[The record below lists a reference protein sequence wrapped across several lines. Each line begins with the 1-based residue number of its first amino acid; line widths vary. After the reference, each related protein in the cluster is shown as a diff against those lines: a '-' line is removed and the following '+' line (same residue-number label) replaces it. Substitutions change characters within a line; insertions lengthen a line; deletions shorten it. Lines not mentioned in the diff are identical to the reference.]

1 MAYRFGEFTLD
12 RSAGLRAGDAPV
24 ALEPQALRLLEFLI
38 EHRARIV
45 TKQDLIEEIWQGR
58 AITDAALATRIRA
71 VRRALG
77 DDAAQQAY
85 IRTYPKR
92 GFQFVAPVRDANSA
106 IRLPRLKAVALV
118 AVFALALFGAW
129 FVLRVPG
136 VDGGTVGRPSVAVLR
151 FDNLG
156 EGAGDRSF
164 ADGLTEDL
172 TAHLSR
178 YKELFVI
185 SAGTVFAY
193 GDGALRPLDA
203 SREFGVSYVAR
214 GSVRRDG
221 GRIRVTS
228 ELIEIATGHTLWAE
242 RYDRALTDIFAVQ
255 DDISRSIAGTLVPQ
269 ILKDGGQRA
278 TRVPTADMGAWE
290 LYLEARLRQGRYSR
304 ADQSEAV
311 RLARRA
317 VAKDPGFAA
326 AHSLMAR
333 ALGTLFFFGWT
344 EEPGDTMAEARAA
357 ARRAI
362 ALDDSDPQAYAALGY
377 IQRFAGQAE
386 PAIANLERA
395 VALNPNDARIRL
407 ELAHTLDWFRLQERA
422 LPQIELAIRLSPRDP
437 LIQNMYFYKGHIL
450 FHLGRHDDAL
460 AAARQLGSV
469 ASSDTWRVFHHLLRA
484 ANLAQ
489 IDRAEDAAA
498 AIADALA
505 VNPSLSLSAMRA
517 QFEKSRNHPENRR
530 AWLAALERA
539 GLPQ

>member
-1 MAYRFGEFTLD
+1 MAYRFGEFTLG
-12 RSAGLRAGDAPV
+12 RSSGLRPGDTPV
-24 ALEPQALRLLEFLI
+24 ALEPQALRLLEYLI

-92 GFQFVAPVRDANSA
+92 GFQFAARVEAVNIADRQPSRGALA
-106 IRLPRLKAVALV
+106 IAAVLALV
-118 AVFALALFGAW
+118 LLAAW
-129 FVLRVPG
+129 FLLRAPG
-136 VDGGTVGRPSVAVLR
+136 VDGGTAGRPSVAVLR

-178 YKELFVI
+178 YRELFVI
-185 SAGTVFAY
+185 SAGTVLAY

-203 SREFGVSYVAR
+203 AREFGVSYVVR

-221 GRIRVTS
+221 GRIRVTN
-228 ELIEIATGHTLWAE
+228 ELLEIATGRTLWAE
-242 RYDRALTDIFAVQ
+242 RHDRALTDIFAVQ

-278 TRVPTADMGAWE
+278 TGVPTADMGAWE
-290 LYLEARLRQGRYSR
+290 LYLEARLRQGRYNR
-304 ADQSEAV
+304 ADQSEAL

-317 VAKDPGFAA
+317 VVMDPGFAA
-326 AHSLMAR
+326 AHSVMAR
-333 ALGTLFFFGWT
+333 ALGTLFFFEWT

-362 ALDDSDPQAYAALGY
+362 TLDDSDPQAYAALGY

-407 ELAHTLDWFRLQERA
+407 ELAHTLDWFRLQARA

-437 LIQNMYFYKGHIL
+437 LIQTMHFYKGHIL
-450 FHLGRHDDAL
+450 FHLGRHDAAL
-460 AAARQLGSV
+460 AAARQLGGV
-469 ASSDTWRVFHHLLRA
+469 AISDTWRVFHHLLRA

-489 IDRAEDAAA
+489 LERSAEAAA

-505 VNPSLSLSAMRA
+505 INPSLSVSAMRA
-517 QFEKSRNHPENRR
+517 QFERSRNHPENRR
-530 AWLAALERA
+530 AWLASLERA
-539 GLPQ
+539 GLPP